1 MVVQLCFFACA
12 AAALLFLPGFFLLR
26 ICAPRLDL
34 ISRIVL
40 APGVTIAVATLLFLW
55 AEVFSLKLGWPVP
68 WIVLALSLLAFAQRR
83 PHLPSLHGDWLG
95 CVVLAALLLLLLV
108 VRFCSTRD
116 WIVPPGVDSAQ
127 HAIIVQLLLDH
138 HGLFQSWA
146 PYSDSETFTYHFGF
160 HAVTALFAWM
170 TGTDASFAVLIMAR
184 VIGACAVL
192 SLFGLVRLWT
202 RSIWGGVFAVALWE
216 TYAQHLYF
224 YDIPG
229 RWLLLAGFTVLSSAL
244 VLLASLL
251 SQLDRKSSWPLLLL
265 CALTIA
271 GLVLTQYKTG
281 LVFAILAAAIVG
293 SQCVRV
299 IVSRE
304 LARRKYLLRILVR
317 TVAVVAVALLL
328 SAPKLNA
335 VLHAKAGK
343 DLQRIVLEAPAP
355 NPNAFGSPVLNHA
368 GILRT
373 GFNTPQKIIPSC
385 LALLGAILVLLRRR
399 DALWYLA
406 GWAIVTLVMN
416 PRLIGINRAGVIDE
430 IHWKFAV
437 QTAIATMGGFAVGY
451 LWEKFRKRWGRSGE
465 FVLMFVALSLSI
477 WSAATVPALPQSC
490 RYVLA
495 DDARLMSWIK
505 ENIPPN
511 EKIAA
516 RSFFDQGQVQGYDAA
531 IWLPYFA
538 HHQTNQSVL
547 AAGLEKGPIE
557 ARQKSRAFTHE
568 VYTRD
573 MSTPES
579 ARWMRD
585 AGFPWFF
592 VGAIRPEI
600 DAQLVQQIA
609 RNPAIELVRKE
620 NAALLYRVR

>member
-1 MVVQLCFFACA
+1 MVVQLCLFACA
-12 AAALLFLPGFFLLR
+12 AAALLFLPGFSLLR
-26 ICAPRLDL
+26 VCAPRLDL

-40 APGVTIAVATLLFLW
+40 APGVTIALATLLFLW
-55 AEVFSLKLGWPVP
+55 AEVFSLKLGWPIP
-68 WIVLALSLLAFAQRR
+68 WIVLGLSLLAFVQRR
-83 PHLPSLHGDWLG
+83 PHLPSLHRDWLG

-108 VRFCSTRD
+108 VRFYSTRD

-127 HAIIVQLLLDH
+127 HAVIVQLLLDH

-146 PYSDSETFTYHFGF
+146 PYGDSDTFTYHFGF
-160 HAVTALFAWM
+160 HAITALFAWM
-170 TGTDASFAVLIMAR
+170 TGADASFAVLIMAR

-192 SLFGLVRLWT
+192 SVFGLVRLWT
-202 RSIWGGVFAVALWE
+202 QSIWGGVFAVALWE

-229 RWLLLAGFTVLSSAL
+229 RWPLLAGFTVLSSAL

-251 SQLDRKSSWPLLLL
+251 SQLDRKTSWPLLLL

-281 LVFAILAAAIVG
+281 VIFAVLAVAIVG

-304 LARRKYLLRILVR
+304 PARRKYFLRILVR
-317 TVAVVAVALLL
+317 AFVVVALALLL

-343 DLQRIVLEAPAP
+343 NLQRIVLEAPAP
-355 NPNAFGSPVLNHA
+355 NPNAFGAPVLDHA

-399 DALWYLA
+399 DALWFLA
-406 GWAIVTLVMN
+406 GWAIVTLAMN

-437 QTAIATMGGFAVGY
+437 QIAIAAMGGFAVGFICETF
-451 LWEKFRKRWGRSGE
+451 WERRGKSAGI
-465 FVLMFVALSLSI
+465 ALAFAALALSI
-477 WSAATVPALPQSC
+477 WTAASAPALPQSA
-490 RYVLA
+490 RFVLA
-495 DDARLMSWIK
+495 DDVRLMSWIR
-505 ENIPPN
+505 EHVPPN

-516 RSFFDQGQVQGYDAA
+516 RSFFDYGHVQGHDAA

-538 HHQTNQSVL
+538 RHQTNQTSL
-547 AAGLEKGPIE
+547 AADLEFAPGREK
-557 ARQKSRAFTHE
+557 ARQFTRE
-568 VYTRD
+568 LYARD

-585 AGFPWFF
+585 AGLS
-592 VGAIRPEI
+592 
-600 DAQLVQQIA
+600 LVFC
-609 RNPAIELVRKE
+609 RRDPT
-620 NAALLYRVR
+620 